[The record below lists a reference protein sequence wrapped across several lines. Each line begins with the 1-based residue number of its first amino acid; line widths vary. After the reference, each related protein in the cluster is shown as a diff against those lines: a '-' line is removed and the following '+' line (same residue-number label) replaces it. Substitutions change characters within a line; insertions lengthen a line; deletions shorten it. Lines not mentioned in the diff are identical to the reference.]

1 MLAPSI
7 LYDVP
12 EPSTLVHI
20 ANLAIQRVLVE
31 CTDPTLL
38 TKALEEAYPFGDLP
52 EGREIWVNAL
62 LRNGIENATTKWLA
76 ATSDAVVLNVMPV
89 EEKRPRCQAC
99 CASDTTSTTD

>member
-1 MLAPSI
+1 MLKIFPPSI

-38 TKALEEAYPFGDLP
+38 TKALEEAYPFDDLP
-52 EGREIWVNAL
+52 EGREIWVDAL
-62 LRNGIENATTKWLA
+62 LRNGIENATTKW
-76 ATSDAVVLNVMPV
+76 SHAVVLNVMPV
-89 EEKRPRCQAC
+89 HEKRPRCKAC
-99 CASDTTSTTD
+99 GTSETTGTTD